1 MEVKGGNRE
10 VEGERGV
17 NGMLSWVN
25 NVRNYQEFWKEGG
38 DYCNPSLK
46 LVWKLFYSLKNA
58 STFKI
63 GQHHH
68 KIGHSPL

>member
-25 NVRNYQEFWKEGG
+25 NVRNYQEF
-38 DYCNPSLK
+38 
-46 LVWKLFYSLKNA
+46 
-58 STFKI
+58 
-63 GQHHH
+63 
-68 KIGHSPL
+68 